1 MAFDVLYRHLRQL
14 GYEVQYVR
22 NFTDVDD
29 KIIKRAAELGEEP
42 SVLSQRYVC
51 RLELKSQV
59 VAMGL
64 QQKQTLARL
73 SLARS
78 PPPSPAVGCH
88 I

>member
-1 MAFDVLYRHLRQL
+1 MVSMHETGAGHWSANSDWKEHGSGHARAYVAFDVLYRHLRQL

-51 RLELKSQV
+51 
-59 VAMGL
+59 
-64 QQKQTLARL
+64 
-73 SLARS
+73 
-78 PPPSPAVGCH
+78 
-88 I
+88 